1 MPHYADGTP
10 VKIGDVVR
18 GPREKNTTLVGV
30 VHTVQPNSES
40 CNMQVSNALLIVEDE
55 GSRVVMPQPPANSFY
70 ATCKEFVKVAVWLLA
85 ITVPCLLSRVASAQ
99 YRTTYGR
106 NYQPAYYQQQP
117 QYQQPTVN
125 RLDRKL
131 DGSPTYNIGRSAE
144 PPTAEAEKLFFTLV
158 TSDAWQSDARERQIV
173 SWLNNDPRLAKLR
186 GGTRFNWYVASNPLY
201 RDRLRYK
208 LGEALPILAI
218 QRPDGEVLLNV
229 TALSMPRSSGE
240 LADLCDDAVNA
251 RYAAPAVPGHTSY
264 QGQAVADCP
273 NCDPAPPAPPHV
285 DDTAVDPIPE
295 VIPRK
300 PDVTGAY
307 AALAIFVGA
316 GGVALLVVVC
326 FGASRLLSTGG
337 KIFP

>member
-10 VKIGDVVR
+10 AKIGDVVK

-30 VHTVQPNSES
+30 VHTVQANSES

-70 ATCKEFVKVAVWLLA
+70 ATCKEFVKVAVFLMALAGSWLLC
-85 ITVPCLLSRVASAQ
+85 PVARAQ
-99 YRTTYGR
+99 YRTTYGHY
-106 NYQPAYYQQQP
+106 YQPAQYYQQPYYQQQP
-117 QYQQPTVN
+117 QVN
-125 RLDRKL
+125 RLDRKV
-131 DGSPTYNIGRSAE
+131 DGSTQYNIGRSAE

-173 SWLNNDPRLAKLR
+173 SWLNNDPRLAKPR

-229 TALSMPRSSGE
+229 TALSMPR
-240 LADLCDDAVNA
+240 
-251 RYAAPAVPGHTSY
+251 
-264 QGQAVADCP
+264 
-273 NCDPAPPAPPHV
+273 
-285 DDTAVDPIPE
+285 
-295 VIPRK
+295 
-300 PDVTGAY
+300 
-307 AALAIFVGA
+307 
-316 GGVALLVVVC
+316 
-326 FGASRLLSTGG
+326 
-337 KIFP
+337 